1 FRGKADMTR
10 SKAVPSV
17 VTTVKHAL
25 TLSAINGEYSSSPP
39 EVFLQILASLFVRDL
54 EHFFARGYI
63 VAIVYS
69 PNERYVLVHVIA
81 PILRVYA

>member
-1 FRGKADMTR
+1 LWHKANILIIPANVRGKADMR
-10 SKAVPSV
+10 P
-17 VTTVKHAL
+17 
-25 TLSAINGEYSSSPP
+25 SPP
-39 EVFLQILASLFVRDL
+39 LEVFLQILASLFVRDL
-54 EHFFARGYI
+54 EHSFGRGYI